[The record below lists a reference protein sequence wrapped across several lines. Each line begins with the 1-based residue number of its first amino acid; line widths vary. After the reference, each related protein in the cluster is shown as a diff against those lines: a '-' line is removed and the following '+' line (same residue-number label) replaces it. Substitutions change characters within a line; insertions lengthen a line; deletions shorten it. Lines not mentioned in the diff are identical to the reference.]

1 MKLKHFIYS
10 ICLASLA
17 LTSCQKEDELENIV
31 DLSSP
36 YALDYLKDSTNEI
49 DQRRYQ
55 IYQTYGVAVFL
66 HDKVKEV
73 QVGTDY
79 KGDPIYKNEE
89 LDISWE
95 FYSDKNS
102 SYEFTYL
109 QTQEFDESLTEEQIA
124 AIKAQE
130 LADAH
135 LALDYAETYLSMAGK
150 TKPFSILL
158 LKKGKFDGQSFDF
171 KQTFRTLYMAN
182 AASYPEPADM
192 RMQSGVIINASVLP
206 LVQLDEALLA
216 DFEAIS
222 EEKHYYNK
230 QWTRDLGES
239 LSSDMQTLI
248 KSPFYFKLSYA
259 YDNTELTKISNNSQ
273 MYTSIYYDDNGSGA
287 YVPMYGLPAV
297 DFSRKYYGNLTAV
310 KELALEAV
318 AMAAKYGFIG
328 GGWSSEMTYTPNAS
342 KDIEIYVSQILQL
355 GRGGM
360 EARYGAYPLVMEKM
374 TLIADYIENKLGVSV
389 DYNNVT
395 K

>member
-1 MKLKHFIYS
+1 MKLKYFIYS

-36 YALDYLKDSTNEI
+36 YVLDYLKDSTNEI

-130 LADAH
+130 LADAN

-158 LKKGKFDGQSFDF
+158 LKEGRFDGISFDF

-182 AASYPEPADM
+182 AASYPDPADM

-230 QWTRDLGES
+230 QWSRDLGVTF
-239 LSSDMQTLI
+239 SSDLQSFT
-248 KSPFYFKLSYA
+248 KSPFNFKLSNA
-259 YDNTELTKISNNSQ
+259 FDDRWLTTKLANNSNMSLVVQ
-273 MYTSIYYDDNGSGA
+273 YYNA
-287 YVPMYGLPAV
+287 YGMDYASMFGMPSLA
-297 DFSRKYYGNLTAV
+297 FCQKYLGNLAAV
-310 KELALEAV
+310 KEV
-318 AMAAKYGFIG
+318 AMEMVDIAARYGFIG
-328 GGWSSEMTYTPNAS
+328 GGWSSEMVYTPNAS
-342 KDIEIYVSQILQL
+342 KDVENYVSHILQL

-374 TLIADYIENKLGVSV
+374 TLIADYIENELGVSV
-389 DYNNVT
+389 DYNNN
-395 K
+395 

>member
-17 LTSCQKEDELENIV
+17 LSSCQKEDDLENIV

-36 YALDYLKDSTNEI
+36 YVLDYLKDSTDPI

-66 HDKVKEV
+66 HDKVKEQV
-73 QVGTDY
+73 VGTDY

-89 LDISWE
+89 LDISWH

-109 QTQEFDESLTEEQIA
+109 QTQEFDESLTEDEIA

-130 LADAH
+130 LADAN

-158 LKKGKFDGQSFDF
+158 LKKGTFEGQKFDFV
-171 KQTFRTLYMAN
+171 QTFRTLYMAN
-182 AASYPEPADM
+182 AASYPDPADM
-192 RMQSGVIINASVLP
+192 RMQSGLIINASVLP
-206 LVQLDEALLA
+206 SVQLAEDLCAE
-216 DFEAIS
+216 FEAIS

-230 QWTRDLGES
+230 QWTRDLGVTF
-239 LSSDMQTLI
+239 SSDLQSFI
-248 KSPFYFKLSYA
+248 KSPFNFKLAQAFDDSK
-259 YDNTELTKISNNSQ
+259 LTSLANNSNMNLVV
-273 MYTSIYYDDNGSGA
+273 MYYN
-287 YVPMYGLPAV
+287 YGYGDYSAMFGMPSLA
-297 DFSRKYYGNLTAV
+297 FCQKYLGNLAAV
-310 KELALEAV
+310 KEV
-318 AMAAKYGFIG
+318 AMEMVDIAAQYGFIG
-328 GGWSSEMTYTPNAS
+328 GGWSSEMVYTPTAS
-342 KDIEIYVSQILQL
+342 KDLEIYVSQVLQL

-360 EARYGAYPLVMEKM
+360 EARYGAYPLVIQKM
-374 TLIADYIENKLGVSV
+374 TIIADYIENELGVSL
-389 DYNNVT
+389 DYNNN
-395 K
+395 

>member
-10 ICLASLA
+10 ICLAGLA
-17 LTSCQKEDELENIV
+17 LSSCQKEDELENIV

-36 YALDYLKDSTNEI
+36 YVLDYLKDSTDEL

-66 HDKVKEV
+66 HDKVKEI

-89 LDISWE
+89 LDISWH

-109 QTQEFDESLTEEQIA
+109 QTQEFDESLSEEQIA

-158 LKKGKFDGQSFDF
+158 LKKGSFEGQSFDF
-171 KQTFRTLYMAN
+171 SQTFRTLYIAK
-182 AASYPEPADM
+182 AASYPTPEEM
-192 RMQSGVIINASVLP
+192 RMQSGKIINASVLP
-206 LVQLDEALLA
+206 LVNLDEELCEE
-216 DFEAIS
+216 FEAIS

-230 QWTRDLGES
+230 QWSRDLGETFS
-239 LSSDMQTLI
+239 EELSALLSTNI
-248 KSPFYFKLSYA
+248 GFKLANAFDENTINSIANNVMLYYA
-259 YDNTELTKISNNSQ
+259 GYLNF
-273 MYTSIYYDDNGSGA
+273 
-287 YVPMYGLPAV
+287 PMAGVTAAAAKNL
-297 DFSRKYYGNLTAV
+297 YGNPARV
-310 KELALEAV
+310 QEEVNKYV
-318 AMAAKYGFIG
+318 SMAAKYGFIG
-328 GGWSSEMTYTPNAS
+328 GGWSSESMYTPNAS
-342 KDIEIYVSQILQL
+342 KDMDIYVSQILQL

-360 EARYGAYPLVMEKM
+360 EARYGAYPLVMEKT
-374 TLIADYIENKLGVSV
+374 TLLADYIENEIGVSV
-389 DYNNVT
+389 DYNNVS

>member
-36 YALDYLKDSTNEI
+36 YVLDYLKDSTNEI

-55 IYQTYGVAVFL
+55 IYQTYGVAIFL

-130 LADAH
+130 LADAN

-158 LKKGKFDGQSFDF
+158 LNEGRFDGISFDF

-182 AASYPEPADM
+182 AASYPDPADM

-230 QWTRDLGES
+230 QWSRDLGVTF
-239 LSSDMQTLI
+239 SSDLQSFT
-248 KSPFYFKLSYA
+248 KSPFNFKLSNA
-259 YDNTELTKISNNSQ
+259 FDDRWLTTKLANNSNMSLVVQ
-273 MYTSIYYDDNGSGA
+273 YYNA
-287 YVPMYGLPAV
+287 YGMDYASMFGMPSLA
-297 DFSRKYYGNLTAV
+297 FCQKYLGNLAAV
-310 KELALEAV
+310 KEV
-318 AMAAKYGFIG
+318 AMEMVDIAARYGFIG
-328 GGWSSEMTYTPNAS
+328 GGWSSEMVYTPNAS
-342 KDIEIYVSQILQL
+342 KDVENYVSHILQL

-360 EARYGAYPLVMEKM
+360 EARYGAYPLVIQKM
-374 TLIADYIENKLGVSV
+374 TIIADYIENELGVSL
-389 DYNNVT
+389 DFNNN
-395 K
+395 

>member
-10 ICLASLA
+10 ICLAGLA
-17 LTSCQKEDELENIV
+17 LSSCQKEDELENIV

-36 YALDYLKDSTNEI
+36 YVLDYLKDSTDEL

-89 LDISWE
+89 LDISWH

-109 QTQEFDESLTEEQIA
+109 QTQEFDESLSEEQIA

-158 LKKGKFDGQSFDF
+158 LKKGSFEGQSFDF
-171 KQTFRTLYMAN
+171 SQTFRTLYIAK
-182 AASYPEPADM
+182 AASYPTPEEM
-192 RMQSGVIINASVLP
+192 RMQSGKIINASVLP
-206 LVQLDEALLA
+206 LVNLDEELCEE
-216 DFEAIS
+216 FEAIS

-230 QWTRDLGES
+230 QWSRDLGETFS
-239 LSSDMQTLI
+239 EELSALLSTNI
-248 KSPFYFKLSYA
+248 GFKLANAFDENTINSIANNVMLYYA
-259 YDNTELTKISNNSQ
+259 GYLNF
-273 MYTSIYYDDNGSGA
+273 
-287 YVPMYGLPAV
+287 PMAGVTAAAAKNL
-297 DFSRKYYGNLTAV
+297 YGNPARV
-310 KELALEAV
+310 QEEVNKYV
-318 AMAAKYGFIG
+318 GMAAKYGFIG
-328 GGWSSEMTYTPNAS
+328 GGWSSESMYTPNAS
-342 KDIEIYVSQILQL
+342 KDMDIYVSQILQL

-360 EARYGAYPLVMEKM
+360 EARYGAYPLVMEKT
-374 TLIADYIENKLGVSV
+374 TLLADYIENEIGVSV
-389 DYNNVT
+389 DYNNVS

>member
-36 YALDYLKDSTNEI
+36 YVLDYLKDSTNEI

-130 LADAH
+130 LADAN

-158 LKKGKFDGQSFDF
+158 LKEGRFDGISFDF

-182 AASYPEPADM
+182 AASYPDPADM

-230 QWTRDLGES
+230 QWSRDLGVTF
-239 LSSDMQTLI
+239 SSDLQSFT
-248 KSPFYFKLSYA
+248 KSPFNFKLSNA
-259 YDNTELTKISNNSQ
+259 FDDRWLTTKLANNSNMSLVVQ
-273 MYTSIYYDDNGSGA
+273 YYNA
-287 YVPMYGLPAV
+287 YGMDYASMFGMPSLA
-297 DFSRKYYGNLTAV
+297 FCQKYLGNLAAV
-310 KELALEAV
+310 KEV
-318 AMAAKYGFIG
+318 AMEMVDIAARYGFIG
-328 GGWSSEMTYTPNAS
+328 GGWSSEMVYTPNAS
-342 KDIEIYVSQILQL
+342 KDVENYVSHILQL

-374 TLIADYIENKLGVSV
+374 TLIADYIENVLGVSV
-389 DYNNVT
+389 DYNNN
-395 K
+395 

>member
-36 YALDYLKDSTNEI
+36 YVLDYLKDSTNEI

-130 LADAH
+130 LADAN

-158 LKKGKFDGQSFDF
+158 LKEGRFDGISFDF

-182 AASYPEPADM
+182 AASYPDPADM

-222 EEKHYYNK
+222 EDKHYYNK
-230 QWTRDLGES
+230 QWSRDLGVTF
-239 LSSDMQTLI
+239 SSDLQSFT
-248 KSPFYFKLSYA
+248 KSPFNFKLSNA
-259 YDNTELTKISNNSQ
+259 FDDRWLTTKLANNSNMSLVVQ
-273 MYTSIYYDDNGSGA
+273 YYNA
-287 YVPMYGLPAV
+287 YGMDYASMFGMPSLA
-297 DFSRKYYGNLTAV
+297 FCQKYLGNLAAV
-310 KELALEAV
+310 KEV
-318 AMAAKYGFIG
+318 AMEMVDIAAKYGFIG

-374 TLIADYIENKLGVSV
+374 TLMADYIENKLGVSV
-389 DYNNVT
+389 DYNNN
-395 K
+395 

>member
-10 ICLASLA
+10 ICLAGLA
-17 LTSCQKEDELENIV
+17 LSSCQKEDELENMV
-31 DLSSP
+31 DLTTSP
-36 YALDYLKDSTNEI
+36 YVLDYLANSTDEI

-89 LDISWE
+89 LDISWD
-95 FYSDKNS
+95 FYTDKNS

-109 QTQEFDESLTEEQIA
+109 QTQEFDEELTEEEIA

-130 LADAH
+130 LADAN
-135 LALDYAETYLSMAGK
+135 LALDYVEIYLSMAGK

-158 LKKGKFDGQSFDF
+158 LKKGTFEGSAFEFVQN
-171 KQTFRTLYMAN
+171 FRTLYIAN
-182 AASYPEPADM
+182 AASHPDPADM
-192 RMQSGVIINASVLP
+192 RMLSGKIINASVLP
-206 LVQLDEALLA
+206 EIQENEELFNA
-216 DFEAIS
+216 FEAIS

-230 QWTRDLGES
+230 QWSRDLGES
-239 LSSDMQTLI
+239 FSEELAAITSTNI
-248 KSPFYFKLSYA
+248 GFKLSNAFDQTVINNIANNVYLYYA
-259 YDNTELTKISNNSQ
+259 GYLNF
-273 MYTSIYYDDNGSGA
+273 
-287 YVPMYGLPAV
+287 PMAGVTAAAAKNL
-297 DFSRKYYGNLTAV
+297 YGNPARV
-310 KELALEAV
+310 QQEVDNYV
-318 AMAAKYGFIG
+318 AMVAKYGFIG
-328 GGWSSEMTYTPNAS
+328 GGWSSENIYSPTVS
-342 KDIEIYVSQILQL
+342 KDLEIYVSQILEL

-374 TLIADYIENKLGVSV
+374 TILADYIENEIGVNV
-389 DYNNVT
+389 DYNNVI

>member
-10 ICLASLA
+10 ICLAGLA
-17 LTSCQKEDELENIV
+17 LSSCQKEDELENIV

-36 YALDYLKDSTNEI
+36 YVLDYLKDSTDEL

-89 LDISWE
+89 LDISWH

-124 AIKAQE
+124 AIKEQE

-158 LKKGKFDGQSFDF
+158 LKKGSFEGQQFDF
-171 KQTFRTLYMAN
+171 AQTFRTLYMAN
-182 AASYPEPADM
+182 AASYTDPADM
-192 RMQSGVIINASVLP
+192 RMQSGKIINASVLP
-206 LVQLDEALLA
+206 LVNSDEKLC
-216 DFEAIS
+216 DEFEAIS

-230 QWTRDLGES
+230 QWSRDFGETFS
-239 LSSDMQTLI
+239 NDLQSFI

-259 YDNTELTKISNNSQ
+259 FDDSKLTPLVNHNNMNLVI
-273 MYTSIYYDDNGSGA
+273 MYYN
-287 YVPMYGLPAV
+287 YGLGDYSAMFGMPSLA
-297 DFSRKYYGNLTAV
+297 FCQKYFGNLSAL
-310 KELALEAV
+310 KELAQEAV

-328 GGWSSEMTYTPNAS
+328 GGWSSDLTYTPNAS
-342 KDIEIYVSQILQL
+342 KDLEIFVSQILEL

-360 EARYGAYPLVMEKM
+360 ESRYGAYPLVMQKM
-374 TLIADYIENKLGVSV
+374 NLLADYIENEIGVNV
-389 DYNNVT
+389 DYNND

>member
-36 YALDYLKDSTNEI
+36 YVLDYLKDSTDEL

-89 LDISWE
+89 LDISWH

-109 QTQEFDESLTEEQIA
+109 QTQEFDESLSEEQIA
-124 AIKAQE
+124 AIKAKE

-158 LKKGKFDGQSFDF
+158 LKKGSFEGQSFDF
-171 KQTFRTLYMAN
+171 LQTFRTLYMAN
-182 AASYPEPADM
+182 ASSYPEPADM
-192 RMQSGVIINASVLP
+192 RMQSGLIINASVLP
-206 LVQLDEALLA
+206 VVQLDEDLCAE
-216 DFEAIS
+216 FQTIS

-230 QWTRDLGES
+230 QWEKDLKES
-239 LSSDMQTLI
+239 FSADLKWLSGTNFKLKLSNAFDNTALSGIATSMNMMYAYYNYMGPEAYGYAQKYYNNVPAI
-248 KSPFYFKLSYA
+248 KS
-259 YDNTELTKISNNSQ
+259 
-273 MYTSIYYDDNGSGA
+273 
-287 YVPMYGLPAV
+287 
-297 DFSRKYYGNLTAV
+297 
-310 KELALEAV
+310 V
-318 AMAAKYGFIG
+318 AMEMVDIAAKYGFIG
-328 GGWSSEMTYTPNAS
+328 GGWQSEMLYTPTAS
-342 KDIEIYVSQILQL
+342 KDLEIFVSQILQL

-374 TLIADYIENKLGVSV
+374 TLMADYIENVLGVSV
-389 DYNNVT
+389 DYNNV